1 MDSPLVSA
9 GNAPYFVQI
18 HPILNKCRKNLIRKS
33 NEIKML
39 PDEKRTKREWTSR
52 KLVCKRR
59 AMGSRDQGIGRPAA
73 LVTVHIPILRL
84 REVIICKSGAYFD
97 GPDGAE
103 LKAG

>member
-1 MDSPLVSA
+1 
-9 GNAPYFVQI
+9 
-18 HPILNKCRKNLIRKS
+18 
-33 NEIKML
+33 
-39 PDEKRTKREWTSR
+39 
-52 KLVCKRR
+52 
-59 AMGSRDQGIGRPAA
+59 MGSRDQGIGRPAA